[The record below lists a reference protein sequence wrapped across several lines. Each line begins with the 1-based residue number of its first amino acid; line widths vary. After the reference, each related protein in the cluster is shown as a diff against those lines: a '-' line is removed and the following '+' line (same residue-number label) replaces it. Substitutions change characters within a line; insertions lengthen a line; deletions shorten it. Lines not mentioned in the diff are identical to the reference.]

1 MNRGYKL
8 DVDSVKKQAS
18 GSWFEI
24 LPLLDARLSDA
35 VARAGKHV
43 PCPSHGG
50 KDGFRLY
57 PNDLNGGA
65 ACNTCGTFADG
76 FAVIQWLRGCN
87 FYESLQ
93 LVAELLNNGIVP
105 VPAGN
110 APTNQNR
117 ANERG
122 NGYMGA
128 MKYLLDTSSRT
139 PNSAARAY
147 YERRGIAKT
156 SDFITNSL
164 KYHDSA
170 DVYHN
175 GKRVVLNGK
184 PLRYPCILGIAR
196 NARGVTG
203 LHQIYITK
211 DGEQAATEI
220 SQIIGGKYSKKRMLG
235 QFAGTAVRLARAEKT
250 LIVCEGLETGLAIRL
265 LTGCDSIAACGTAAL
280 LGGVDVPDCVEN
292 LLIYADNDKAGKEA
306 AEKLQEREQDR
317 RNVEI
322 IAPDACVGNDW
333 LDWLNYWGYEIETSV
348 KKFR

>member
-1 MNRGYKL
+1 MNDYKINAKAVKEQARGRWL
-8 DVDSVKKQAS
+8 
-18 GSWFEI
+18 EI
-24 LPLLDARLSDA
+24 LPLLDARLADA

-43 PCPSHGG
+43 PCPMHGG

-57 PNDLNGGA
+57 ADDQNGGG

-76 FAVIQWLRGCN
+76 FAVLQWLRGCS

-93 LVAELLNNGIVP
+93 LVAELLNNGTVP
-105 VPAGN
+105 TSTSN
-110 APTNQNR
+110 APTR
-117 ANERG
+117 TEPTSERG

-139 PNSAARAY
+139 PNRAARAY
-147 YERRGIAKT
+147 YERRGIAQT
-156 SDFITNSL
+156 SEFITNSL

-170 DVYHN
+170 DVYHE
-175 GKRVVLNGK
+175 GQRVVINGK
-184 PLRYPCILGIAR
+184 PLRYPCILGLAR

-220 SQIIGGKYSKKRMLG
+220 SQIVGSEYSKKRMIG
-235 QFAGTAVRLARAEKT
+235 QFTGTAVRLAKAGKT
-250 LIVCEGLETGLAIRL
+250 LIVCEGIETALAIRL
-265 LTGCDSIAACGTAAL
+265 LTGSSSIAACGTAAL
-280 LGGVDVPDCVEN
+280 LGSVDVPDCVEN
-292 LLIYADNDKAGKEA
+292 LLIYADNDAAGMAA
-306 AEKLQEREQDR
+306 AEKLQAREQQN

-333 LDWLNYWGYEIETSV
+333 LDWLNYWGIETAV

>member
-1 MNRGYKL
+1 MNDYKVNAKAVKEQARGRWL
-8 DVDSVKKQAS
+8 
-18 GSWFEI
+18 EI

-57 PNDLNGGA
+57 ANDQNGGG

-76 FAVIQWLRGCN
+76 FAILQWLRCCS
-87 FYESLQ
+87 FFEALQ

-105 VPAGN
+105 APTSN

-128 MKYLLDTSSRT
+128 MKYLLNTSSRT
-139 PNSAARAY
+139 PNRAARAY
-147 YERRGIAKT
+147 YERRGIAQT

-175 GKRVVLNGK
+175 GKRVVISGK
-184 PLRYPCILGIAR
+184 PLRYPCILGLAR

-203 LHQIYITK
+203 LHQIYLTK
-211 DGEQAATEI
+211 SGEPATNEI
-220 SQIIGGKYSKKRMLG
+220 SQIIGSEYSKKRMLG
-235 QFAGTAVRLARAEKT
+235 QFSGTAVRFARAEKT
-250 LIVCEGLETGLAIRL
+250 LIVCEGIETGLAIRL
-265 LTGCDSIAACGTAAL
+265 LTGCNSIAACGTAAL
-280 LGGVDVPDCVEN
+280 LSGVDVPDCVER
-292 LLIYADNDKAGKEA
+292 LLIYADNDNAGINA
-306 AEKLQEREQDR
+306 ANKLKTRLIGC
-317 RNVEI
+317 NVTVRLPPNQI
-322 IAPDACVGNDW
+322 NGNYCRDW
-333 LDWLNYWGYEIETSV
+333 LDAVVLGYTI
-348 KKFR
+348 